1 METKVTQAGVVQR
14 GQMEVGVSR
23 AEEMGAH
30 QAPRDN
36 QGSALTWKEG
46 GLLASTRPW
55 QSSNRNVSQED
66 TLDCMTSLKLAVA
79 GAKRGLLCL
88 PQAPLAL

>member
-36 QGSALTWKEG
+36 QGSALT
-46 GLLASTRPW
+46 
-55 QSSNRNVSQED
+55 
-66 TLDCMTSLKLAVA
+66 
-79 GAKRGLLCL
+79 
-88 PQAPLAL
+88 